1 MATFFN
7 SYRIEP
13 GAEFEIYKQYSL
25 ALSALLLLKRWAQP
39 ADRVVLVTDTPDHFE
54 RHGFTSLYDDVIVP
68 KHDDGCS
75 NDLFFALTKL
85 RGLRDIPAP
94 VYSIDW
100 DLFVLH
106 QSIIDQMRI
115 PPAVGLHYDCLCN
128 RAYDPGLFARWLQPE
143 FDLTIRPINCGI
155 VGFADDV
162 SKNKYC
168 DLAFDFMRRYSEAP
182 DDSIEPSHAQM
193 FAEQSILG
201 HLGADVLYDSG
212 TSGYFEDLRCYH
224 LWGNKIWFDKFP
236 DEKRNQAA
244 WTEAK
249 MRHLGFTVPEFLPP
263 VV

>member
-13 GAEFEIYKQYSL
+13 GAEFEGYKQYSL
-25 ALSALLLLKRWAQP
+25 ALSAMLLKWWVQP
-39 ADRVVLVTDTPDHFE
+39 ADRVVLVTDTPKYFKS
-54 RHGFTSLYDDVIVP
+54 RGFASLYDDVIVP
-68 KHDDGCS
+68 KHDDGCC

-106 QSIIDQMRI
+106 QSIIDQMRT
-115 PPAVGLHYDCLCN
+115 PPTIGLHPDCLCN
-128 RAYDPGLFARWLQPE
+128 RAYDPGLFGRWLPE
-143 FDLTIRPINCGI
+143 GFDLTIRPINCGI
-155 VGFADDV
+155 IGFADED
-162 SKNKYC
+162 SKNRYC
-168 DLAFDFMRRYSEAP
+168 DLVFDFMRRYSEKP
-182 DDSIEPSHAQM
+182 DDGIDPCDAQM

-212 TSGYFEDLRCYH
+212 TSGYFSDLRCYH

-236 DEKRNQAA
+236 DEERNQAV
-244 WTEAK
+244 WTANK
-249 MRHLGFTVPEFLPP
+249 MRHLGFNVPEFLKPI
-263 VV
+263 V